1 MTARTLETL
10 IRLSTAHA
18 KARLSSKVEYD
29 DAVAA
34 EEILRFALFKE
45 VLKREKKHHKRRKL
59 NDGRHAGSS
68 DGESEGS
75 INEED
80 EESDEET
87 VEPERMSNTKGG
99 KTRASRRRLSR
110 AQTPTADA
118 LYAAPLRQGPAQ
130 SQDES
135 MELDESQD
143 IDSSAPAIAPERY
156 AGARTPSLL
165 FLTLV

>member
-68 DGESEGS
+68 DGESDGS
-75 INEED
+75 AVGED
-80 EESDEET
+80 ESDEGT
-87 VEPERMSNTKGG
+87 TEPERMSSTKDGT
-99 KTRASRRRLSR
+99 TRTSKGRVSR
-110 AQTPTADA
+110 AKAPGEDAPYTAIPA
-118 LYAAPLRQGPAQ
+118 RGPAQ

-135 MELDESQD
+135 MDLDESQD
-143 IDSSAPAIAPERY
+143 VDSSAPAIAPQR
-156 AGARTPSLL
+156 
-165 FLTLV
+165 

>member
-29 DAVAA
+29 DAAAA

-45 VLKREKKHHKRRKL
+45 ILKREKKHHKRRKL

-75 INEED
+75 AGEED
-80 EESDEET
+80 EESGEET
-87 VEPERMSNTKGG
+87 VEPERTQTTKGG
-99 KTRASRRRLSR
+99 KTRASKRLSR
-110 AQTPTADA
+110 AQTPGGDA
-118 LYAAPLRQGPAQ
+118 LYAAPPPRGPVQ
-130 SQDES
+130 SQGES
-135 MELDESQD
+135 MDLDESQD
-143 IDSSAPAIAPERY
+143 IDSSAPTIAPER
-156 AGARTPSLL
+156 
-165 FLTLV
+165 

>member
-45 VLKREKKHHKRRKL
+45 ILKREKKHNKRRKL

-68 DGESEGS
+68 DGESERSFG
-75 INEED
+75 ED
-80 EESDEET
+80 EESGEET
-87 VEPERMSNTKGG
+87 TGPEPMTSTKGG
-99 KTRASRRRLSR
+99 RTRASKRMLSR
-110 AQTPTADA
+110 AQTPGGDA
-118 LYAAPLRQGPAQ
+118 LYAAPPPQGPIQ

-135 MELDESQD
+135 MDIDESQD
-143 IDSSAPAIAPERY
+143 IDSSAPAIAPER
-156 AGARTPSLL
+156 
-165 FLTLV
+165 

>member
-18 KARLSSKVEYD
+18 KARLSSKVEYS

-75 INEED
+75 VGEED

-87 VEPERMSNTKGG
+87 AGMSNIKGG
-99 KTRASRRRLSR
+99 KTRASRRLSR
-110 AQTPTADA
+110 TQAPGGDA
-118 LYAAPLRQGPAQ
+118 LDTVSPTQGLVQ

-135 MELDESQD
+135 MDLDESQGM
-143 IDSSAPAIAPERY
+143 DSSAPAIAPERY
-156 AGARTPSLL
+156 ARART
-165 FLTLV
+165 

>member
-1 MTARTLETL
+1 MTPRTLETL

-34 EEILRFALFKE
+34 EETLRFALFKE

-75 INEED
+75 AVEED

-87 VEPERMSNTKGG
+87 AEPERMPNAKGG
-99 KTRASRRRLSR
+99 NTRA
-110 AQTPTADA
+110 
-118 LYAAPLRQGPAQ
+118 
-130 SQDES
+130 
-135 MELDESQD
+135 
-143 IDSSAPAIAPERY
+143 
-156 AGARTPSLL
+156 
-165 FLTLV
+165 

>member
-45 VLKREKKHHKRRKL
+45 ILKREKKQHKRRKL

-68 DGESEGS
+68 DEESEGS
-75 INEED
+75 VREED
-80 EESDEET
+80 EESNGET
-87 VEPERMSNTKGG
+87 TERERMSSTKGG
-99 KTRASRRRLSR
+99 RSRASKRISSR
-110 AQTPTADA
+110 AQTPSGDA
-118 LYAAPLRQGPAQ
+118 LYAAPPPQVPVQ
-130 SQDES
+130 SQNES

-143 IDSSAPAIAPERY
+143 IDSSAPAIAPER
-156 AGARTPSLL
+156 
-165 FLTLV
+165 